1 MGLYQRTMTMIGAKI
16 NKLLNKYEDPRET
29 LDHSYEK
36 QVELVQTVK
45 RGITEL
51 ATAKKRLEQQKYKLC
66 ESMFTLDD
74 QAKEALQQGN
84 ENLTRAVLER
94 KVKTQEDIDSLTKQI
109 KKLADDQEKIVE
121 KEKLLEIRVEQF
133 RSSKETMKAQYGAAE
148 AQSKIAESLSG
159 MGDSAGDVGTAMR
172 RAEDKTEG
180 MTAKVSAINELV
192 DTGVLDDSLG
202 TGDRID
208 DELAKTRR
216 NRQVEKELE
225 EMKKKLL

>member
-1 MGLYQRTMTMIGAKI
+1 MGLYKRMMTVIGAKI

-36 QVELVQTVK
+36 QVELVQNVK

-51 ATAKKRLEQQKYKLC
+51 TTAKKRLEQQKYKLC

-74 QAKEALQQGN
+74 QAKEALKQGN

-109 KKLADDQEKIVE
+109 KKLTNDQEKIIE
-121 KEKLLEIRVEQF
+121 NEKLLEIRVEQF
-133 RSSKETMKAQYGAAE
+133 RSSKETMKAQYSAAE

-159 MGDSAGDVGTAMR
+159 MGDSVGDVGTAMR

-180 MTAKVSAINELV
+180 MAAKASAINELV
-192 DTGVLDDSLG
+192 DSGVLDDSLG
-202 TGDRID
+202 TGDKID
-208 DELAKTRR
+208 NELAKTRR
-216 NRQVEKELE
+216 KEQVDKDLE
-225 EMKKKLL
+225 EMKKKLV